1 MSKYMKITAILK
13 DFTDHFYNGGET
25 IPSFLSMDNR
35 AKWEKIKR
43 MGHEK
48 RVSVKIGN
56 GQFRDAVELNQLMRE
71 PVDIDFK
78 LEPRRGYKL
87 ATFEIRGHHV

>member
-1 MSKYMKITAILK
+1 MKITAIMK
-13 DFTDHFYNGGET
+13 GFTEQFYNGAGES
-25 IPSFLSMDNR
+25 IPAFMDMDNR

-56 GQFRDAVELNQLMRE
+56 GQFRVAVELNQIMRE
-71 PVDIDFK
+71 PVNIDFK

-87 ATFEIRGHHV
+87 ATFDIRSAQ